1 MSSARASAKQAAEIL
16 AFVNETNWSRD
27 EVQRRIIGR
36 WGLLRDIAL
45 ALDDPQLSEDQVRAM
60 HPLFYKKDPKT
71 FNHLLSLCRLDS
83 VNPDNFSEEYCPLEP
98 VALDEAEWE
107 VYEHHFSE
115 TMNGEVAFRELQ
127 KMDYRLLNGSRRAM
141 EFLAIH
147 PDIQIHHPL
156 IITVRCQNPEGEWF
170 VPIAGRDGVKRDLRL
185 SWLDEDFDPNYGWLV
200 LRRKVQRGE
209 NAK

>member
-1 MSSARASAKQAAEIL
+1 MFKLVED
-16 AFVNETNWSRD
+16 TGWSGA
-27 EVQRRIIGR
+27 EVQRRLIER
-36 WGLLRDIAL
+36 WGLLRDIAE
-45 ALDDPQLSEDQVRAM
+45 ALDDPQLTEDRLRAM

-71 FNHLLSLCRLDS
+71 FIHLLSLCRLDS
-83 VNPDNFSEEYCPLEP
+83 VHPDNFNEEHCRLEP
-98 VALDEAEWE
+98 VAPDEADWE
-107 VYEHHFSE
+107 VYEHHFSG
-115 TMNGEVAFRELQ
+115 TMNGEVAFHELQ
-127 KMDYRLLNGSRRAM
+127 KLDYRLLNGSRRAM

-156 IITVRCQNPEGEWF
+156 IITARWQNSEGEWF

-185 SWLDEDFDPNYGWLV
+185 SWLDEDFDLNYGWLV